1 MLLVWQ
7 SGTFLLLSGTQEEKH
22 VLKLEEK
29 RKLAQVGR
37 ETQQELIF
45 YLLKFNRD
53 ISALD

>member
-7 SGTFLLLSGTQEEKH
+7 SGTFLLLFGTQEEKH